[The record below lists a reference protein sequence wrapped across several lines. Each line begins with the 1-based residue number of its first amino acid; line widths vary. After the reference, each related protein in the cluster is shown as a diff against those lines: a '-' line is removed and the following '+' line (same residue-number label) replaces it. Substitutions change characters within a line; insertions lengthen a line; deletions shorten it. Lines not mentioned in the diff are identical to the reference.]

1 MGVLSKSCEDW
12 AEEVAINLLGAPTD
26 RTSKQLRWGRR
37 GSLVVHIAGPR
48 IGRFYNFETGEGGD
62 LLDLI
67 QWKLGI
73 PLRDALAFMRDLEH
87 VAPPQPLTQSVS
99 RRTASPEQR
108 WSARAQR
115 IWDSTNSL
123 AGTLGEAYLRTRC
136 CHVPHVDDLRFLV
149 GSRTHPPSLVARVTD
164 LHTGEPMSLHFLR
177 LDPGT
182 QYKVG
187 GLGRPNLADHAIAGG
202 VVRLAR
208 VVDCRAALGFAEG
221 IETALSVIADGKG
234 PAWAALG
241 TANLSKLEPLPGVR
255 NISVWADNDRAGTK
269 AAYAF
274 ADRWARAGHF
284 VRILMPDE
292 PGTDWNDVVRREEA
306 GEV

>member
-1 MGVLSKSCEDW
+1 MVGQRGILIAALSVQRGPTDGRPVGVVRVW

-73 PLRDALAFMRDLEH
+73 PLRDALAFMRDFRARGPAS
-87 VAPPQPLTQSVS
+87 APDESVS

-108 WSARAQR
+108 WSAKGTKDLAF
-115 IWDSTNSL
+115 DDPL

-177 LDPGT
+177 LIWAPTRSAGWDAQIWLIMLLPAGSCDWP
-182 QYKVG
+182 VSSIAE
-187 GLGRPNLADHAIAGG
+187 RPLAL
-202 VVRLAR
+202 R
-208 VVDCRAALGFAEG
+208 
-221 IETALSVIADGKG
+221 KG
-234 PAWAALG
+234 
-241 TANLSKLEPLPGVR
+241 SK
-255 NISVWADNDRAGTK
+255 
-269 AAYAF
+269 
-274 ADRWARAGHF
+274 
-284 VRILMPDE
+284 
-292 PGTDWNDVVRREEA
+292 RRRR
-306 GEV
+306 